1 MEEELITQLGL
12 LLTQTRFARR
22 ALEDI
27 ERATATYAT
36 FTFTSVIAAGPKFGE
51 PPMFDGALK
60 VHVVNINDL
69 APGGGFGDFLEGLL
83 GGVGRLIGNIPGGF
97 LGATISSYSIVASI
111 PTIHAIAIEVR
122 KIMEMLGIGTAPPP
136 PPPTEDKRGDPVGG
150 SNLVAQ
156 LASIKSAVDALT
168 GLFLAAGGKP
178 EQAAA
183 TSDLPSTPQGAAWLR
198 MLDSATVAL
207 SAVNRLVNGL
217 IIAVPVVVG
226 ALSWLIFRL
235 GDIRLA
241 IAETLRFLLRN
252 ALLLRG
258 ALMVTTFDT
267 LAMVAR
273 MAANVIGILQST
285 VDGMLGALFDTVREA
300 LLAVFELGAVLGT
313 AVKRTVDEL
322 LNWLVPTVD
331 AVLRNLADLRVFR
344 VITHVVRILPAILP
358 PIFELVTD
366 KQMSTERPKE
376 FALLQEAAKLPFL
389 APVTPGGTAAK
400 PPVPPP
406 MPDFRAILTDPAI
419 TGKATGALD
428 RIQQVTSDGLKIVA
442 DNAQTGL
449 RTLGTRL
456 DTAAAAEAKLSDTT
470 LGQHLASVRQ
480 QSTDLAGNL
489 IVGEK
494 VSPDT
499 GLEAIATAYEKWLT
513 TGGLDTL
520 LGRITDHFTSAE
532 GRAGIPEK
540 IAESGMIRPRAT
552 VQIDEVVI
560 EVKGTPAQQQPQL
573 VPIPDPLRGP
583 GDFPMPADRDDME
596 RYARM
601 WFDYEQR
608 GGGVQPPTPT

>member
-1 MEEELITQLGL
+1 
-12 LLTQTRFARR
+12 
-22 ALEDI
+22 
-27 ERATATYAT
+27 
-36 FTFTSVIAAGPKFGE
+36 
-51 PPMFDGALK
+51 
-60 VHVVNINDL
+60 
-69 APGGGFGDFLEGLL
+69 
-83 GGVGRLIGNIPGGF
+83 
-97 LGATISSYSIVASI
+97 
-111 PTIHAIAIEVR
+111 
-122 KIMEMLGIGTAPPP
+122 
-136 PPPTEDKRGDPVGG
+136 
-150 SNLVAQ
+150 
-156 LASIKSAVDALT
+156 
-168 GLFLAAGGKP
+168 
-178 EQAAA
+178 
-183 TSDLPSTPQGAAWLR
+183 
-198 MLDSATVAL
+198 
-207 SAVNRLVNGL
+207 
-217 IIAVPVVVG
+217 
-226 ALSWLIFRL
+226 
-235 GDIRLA
+235 
-241 IAETLRFLLRN
+241 
-252 ALLLRG
+252 
-258 ALMVTTFDT
+258 
-267 LAMVAR
+267 
-273 MAANVIGILQST
+273 
-285 VDGMLGALFDTVREA
+285 
-300 LLAVFELGAVLGT
+300 
-313 AVKRTVDEL
+313 
-322 LNWLVPTVD
+322 
-331 AVLRNLADLRVFR
+331 
-344 VITHVVRILPAILP
+344 
-358 PIFELVTD
+358 
-366 KQMSTERPKE
+366 MSTERPKE

-428 RIQQVTSDGLKIVA
+428 RIQQVTSDGLRIVA

-480 QSTDLAGNL
+480 QSTTLAENL

-560 EVKGTPAQQQPQL
+560 EVEGTPQQQQPQL
-573 VPIPDPLRGP
+573 VPVPDPLRGP

-608 GGGVQPPTPT
+608 GGGVQPPIPT

>member
-122 KIMEMLGIGTAPPP
+122 KIMEMLGIGTAP

>member
-122 KIMEMLGIGTAPPP
+122 KIMEMLGIGTAP

-322 LNWLVPTVD
+322 LNWLVPTVN

>member
-27 ERATATYAT
+27 ERATSTYAT

-97 LGATISSYSIVASI
+97 LGATISSYSIVAAI
-111 PTIHAIAIEVR
+111 PTIHSIAVHVR
-122 KIMEMLGIGTAPPP
+122 RIMEMLGIGTAPPADKAA
-136 PPPTEDKRGDPVGG
+136 DKRGDPVGG

-217 IIAVPVVVG
+217 IITVPVVVG

-258 ALMVTTFDT
+258 ALLVTTFDT

-366 KQMSTERPKE
+366 KQMSTARPDE
-376 FALLQEAAKLPFL
+376 FKLLQDAAKLPFL
-389 APVTPGGTAAK
+389 APVTPGAAAK

-406 MPDFRAILTDPAI
+406 IPDFRAILTDPAI

-449 RTLGTRL
+449 RSLGTRL

-470 LGQHLASVRQ
+470 LGQHLSSVRQ
-480 QSTDLAGNL
+480 QSATLAENL
-489 IVGEK
+489 VVGEK
-494 VSPDT
+494 ATPET

-540 IAESGMIRPRAT
+540 IAESGMVRPRAT

-560 EVKGTPAQQQPQL
+560 EVEGAPRQQPQL
-573 VPIPDPLRGP
+573 VPVPDADPLRGP

-608 GGGVQPPTPT
+608 GGGVQPPIPT

>member
-122 KIMEMLGIGTAPPP
+122 KIMEMLGIGTAP

-560 EVKGTPAQQQPQL
+560 EVKGTPEQQQPQL